1 MTFDLLQHRDS
12 LNIAK
17 ETRTQL
23 VCECPACNGTNLKID
38 LKTGKWQ
45 CWDYPDDEQHKK
57 DIRDAISPPAKP
69 EGDRTD
75 RKLFGIIPLP
85 APKPKPKPL
94 RPKQSKRWEYY
105 DRQGNPLIST
115 RREDDGKGGR
125 RIWQEYWYHGCWV
138 KPDRLTEDE
147 KADYKRRVAP
157 FRWEKIKELQGRE
170 PIFWVEGEPCVEAL
184 ESIGLV
190 ATTSIGG
197 CGGYKSYGD
206 YSQDLAY
213 GWDSGRGWTFYFVPD
228 CDQLGVKYMEQVAAD
243 YPGLAMWCY
252 PWPDSP
258 IWDNLPRDKG
268 VDIADWIAEGATKDQ
283 ISESLRPQRSPK
295 AQPTKTTKPE
305 KPEPAPALNPEQLKE
320 AIDRL
325 VERSILD
332 TEIEIPVL
340 AAASGRSEQS
350 VRRLVEARIAELS
363 ERQRLADDS
372 LELKKLI
379 EQSSKQF
386 DPTGI
391 LPDPIARAML
401 TKSTSDRVDPIR
413 LLQNLLPACGV
424 LLGGRVAVVVKQGE
438 SEHDSWIEA
447 PIFWTMDVSSPSS
460 GKSAAQDAIFAPL
473 EAMQSSEDDRVE
485 RAEAELAMVRD
496 QWEAMGKD
504 ERAANAN
511 STANPKVYEE
521 EILGTRR
528 TFLLNEGE
536 MEAMLRRLADN
547 PPESGTCWVK
557 DELSGLFAGLDQYKG
572 QGKGNSKQLLLTA
585 WNKPLKIRKEYSD
598 GKRSLRL
605 KGQTLNIAGGIQPK
619 LAERHFAQFDD
630 PDGLLSRILPARP
643 ALPANFAQWSDT
655 TVSIYGTIDALYR
668 QLKRVPHGLVI
679 FSPEADTIKRQQWE
693 RYRRGYQRYET
704 QNPAFAFFLG
714 KMCSYFPR
722 LSLWL
727 HCVEWA
733 CESGDRPWVDRISA
747 TTAARAVQLADF
759 YIGQF
764 LLVQAHAEPEDQQA
778 QTLTGEL
785 FRIYDAARKRGGQLS
800 AREATQTVLRR
811 QAMKGLKKPQVLERF
826 EAIAA
831 AIPGCKVEND
841 ALIISVSSEAINA
854 INGIAEPPTPQ
865 AIDPVDR
872 RSTTDQQ
879 RSTAI
884 NTDQQPVA
892 VATAEDPKASRRKR
906 Y

>member
-1 MTFDLLQHRDS
+1 MTFDILQHRDS

-17 ETRTQL
+17 ESRTQL

-57 DIRDAISPPAKP
+57 EIRDLISPPTKP
-69 EGDRTD
+69 EGDR
-75 RKLFGIIPLP
+75 KLFGLIPLP
-85 APKPKPKPL
+85 APKPKPKPI
-94 RPKQSKRWEYY
+94 RPKGSRRWCYT
-105 DRQGNPLIST
+105 DRQGEPLIST

-125 RIWQEYWYHGCWV
+125 KIWQEYWYYGAWV
-138 KPDRLTEDE
+138 KPDRLTDDE

-157 FRWEKIKELQGRE
+157 YNWEKIKATQGRE

-206 YSQDLAY
+206 YAQDLAC
-213 GWDSGRGWTFYFVPD
+213 GWTFYFVPD

-243 YPGLAMWCY
+243 YPSLAMWCY
-252 PWPDSP
+252 PWPNSP
-258 IWDNLPRDKG
+258 TWDNLPRDKG
-268 VDIADWIAEGATKDQ
+268 VDIADWIAEGATKEQ
-283 ISESLRPQRSPK
+283 ILEALRPQRSIKP
-295 AQPTKTTKPE
+295 PTKPQSNPKPDP
-305 KPEPAPALNPEQLKE
+305 KPEPAPALSPEQLKE

-391 LPDPIARAML
+391 LPDAIARAML

-485 RAEAELAMVRD
+485 RAEAELAAIRD
-496 QWEAMGKD
+496 QWDTMGKE
-504 ERAANAN
+504 ERVQNAN
-511 STANPKVYEE
+511 STANPKIFEE
-521 EILGTRR
+521 EVLGKRR

-598 GKRSLRL
+598 GKHSLRL

-619 LAERHFAQFDD
+619 LAEKHFAQFDD

-643 ALPANFAQWSDT
+643 ALPANFATWSDV

-668 QLKRVPHGLVI
+668 QLKRVPHGLVH

-800 AREATQTVLRR
+800 VRDALAGPLRR
-811 QAMKGLKKPQVLERF
+811 QSMKSGIKKPQVLERF
-826 EAIAA
+826 QAISA
-831 AIPGCKVEND
+831 AIPGCTVEND
-841 ALIISVSSEAINA
+841 ALIILVSKES
-854 INGIAEPPTPQ
+854 
-865 AIDPVDR
+865 
-872 RSTTDQQ
+872 DQQ
-879 RSTAI
+879 ISRFPESPAPQPLEAADH
-884 NTDQQPVA
+884 DQQMISNDQQLAA
-892 VATAEDPKASRRKR
+892 VISSSQTQAEQGSKSSGRRR

>member
-1 MTFDLLQHRDS
+1 MSFDILQHRDS
-12 LNIAK
+12 LTIAK

-45 CWDYPDDEQHKK
+45 CWDYPDDEPHKK
-57 DIRDAISPPAKP
+57 EIRDLISPPTKS
-69 EGDRTD
+69 GGD
-75 RKLFGIIPLP
+75 RKLFGLIPLP
-85 APKPKPKPL
+85 RKPSRWAMPQGKPV
-94 RPKQSKRWEYY
+94 RPKQSRSWEYY
-105 DRQGNPLIST
+105 DRQGKPLIRT
-115 RREDDGKGGR
+115 RREDDGKGNGSKSR
-125 RIWQEYWYHGCWV
+125 RIWQEYWYYGAWV
-138 KPDRLTEDE
+138 KPERLTDE
-147 KADYKRRVAP
+147 EKKDYQRRVALY
-157 FRWEKIKELQGRE
+157 RWDRAQKAIERGELV
-170 PIFWVEGEPCVEAL
+170 FWVEGEPCVNALEAL
-184 ESIGLV
+184 GLV
-190 ATTSIGG
+190 ATTAIGG
-197 CGGYKSYGD
+197 SSGYTGYGD
-206 YSQDLAY
+206 YSQDF
-213 GWDSGRGWTFYFVPD
+213 GTGEGVVIVPD
-228 CDQLGVKYMEQVAAD
+228 RDQVGVKHADLIAAD
-243 YPGLAMWCY
+243 HPQAQWLY
-252 PWPDSP
+252 PWPDTDWTTIP
-258 IWDNLPRDKG
+258 KDAGL
-268 VDIADWIAEGATKDQ
+268 DIADWIAAGATKEQ
-283 ISESLRPQRSPK
+283 IIGLIESRRDLVF
-295 AQPTKTTKPE
+295 TKSTKPAP
-305 KPEPAPALNPEQLKE
+305 KPEPEPVLSPEQLRE

-350 VRRLVEARIAELS
+350 VRRLVEARIAELA

-372 LELKKLI
+372 LELKRLI

-391 LPDPIARAML
+391 LPDAIARAML

-438 SEHDSWIEA
+438 SEHDSWLEA

-485 RAEAELAMVRD
+485 RAEAELAMIRE
-496 QWEAMGKD
+496 QWEAMGKE
-504 ERAANAN
+504 ERAQNAN
-511 STANPKVYEE
+511 STANPKIFEQEV
-521 EILGTRR
+521 LGTRR

-536 MEAMLRRLADN
+536 MEAMMRRLADN
-547 PPESGTCWVK
+547 PHESGACWVK

-598 GKRSLRL
+598 GKKSLRL

-619 LAERHFAQFDD
+619 LAEKHFAQFDD

-643 ALPANFAQWSDT
+643 ALPANFATWSDV

-668 QLKRVPHGLVI
+668 QLKRVPHGLVH

-693 RYRRGYQRYET
+693 RYRRGYQRYEVA
-704 QNPAFAFFLG
+704 NPAFAFFLG

-722 LSLWL
+722 LALWL

-733 CESGDRPWVDRISA
+733 CESGDIRPWSERISA
-747 TTAARAVQLADF
+747 ATAARAVQLADF

-872 RSTTDQQ
+872 RSTNDQQ
-879 RSTAI
+879 RSTPI

-892 VATAEDPKASRRKR
+892 VAASEDPKASRRKR

>member
-1 MTFDLLQHRDS
+1 MTFDILQYRDS

-45 CWDYPDDEQHKK
+45 CWDYPNDEQHKK
-57 DIRDAISPPAKP
+57 EIRDAISPPTKP
-69 EGDRTD
+69 EGDRND
-75 RKLFGIIPLP
+75 RKLLGFIPLP
-85 APKPKPKPL
+85 APKPKPKPI
-94 RPKQSKRWEYY
+94 RPANSRRWLYS

-125 RIWQEYWYHGCWV
+125 KIWQEYWLNGAWV
-138 KPDRLTEDE
+138 RPDRLSDDE

-157 FRWEKIKELQGRE
+157 YNWANVKAALGKE
-170 PIFWVEGEPCVEAL
+170 PIFWVEGEPCAEAL
-184 ESIGLV
+184 AGLGLV

-206 YSQDLAY
+206 YSQDF
-213 GWDSGRGWTFYFVPD
+213 GSGSTLYLVPD
-228 CDQLGVKYMEQVAAD
+228 CDQLGVKYTEQVATD
-243 YPGLAMWCY
+243 YPLAMWCY

-268 VDIADWIAEGATKDQ
+268 LDIADWIAEGATKEQ
-283 ISESLRPQRSPK
+283 ILAAVQPRRSPK
-295 AQPTKTTKPE
+295 SQPTKTTKPE
-305 KPEPAPALNPEQLKE
+305 PQAPALSPEQLRE

-325 VERSILD
+325 VERSVLE

-350 VRRLVEARIAELS
+350 VRRLVEARIAELA

-372 LELKKLI
+372 LELRRLI

-438 SEHDSWIEA
+438 SDHDSWIEA
-447 PIFWTMDVSSPSS
+447 PIFWTMDVSNPSS

-473 EAMQSSEDDRVE
+473 DAMQASEDDRLE
-485 RAEAELAMVRD
+485 RAEAELAMIRD
-496 QWEAMGKD
+496 QWDSMSQA

-511 STANPKVYEE
+511 STANPKIYEE

-585 WNKPLKIRKEYSD
+585 WNKPLRIRKEYSD

-605 KGQTLNIAGGIQPK
+605 KGQTLNITGGIQPK
-619 LAERHFAQFDD
+619 LAERHFAHFDD

-668 QLKRVPHGLVI
+668 QLKRVPHGLVH

-693 RYRRGYQRYET
+693 RYRRGYQCYES

-722 LSLWL
+722 LALWL

-733 CESGDRPWVDRISA
+733 CESGDRPWLDRISVA
-747 TTAARAVQLADF
+747 TSMRAVQLADF

-778 QTLTGEL
+778 QALTGEL
-785 FRIYDAARKRGGQLS
+785 FRLYDAARKRGGQLS
-800 AREATQTVLRR
+800 VRDALAGPLRR
-811 QAMKGLKKPQVLERF
+811 QSMKSGIKKPQVLERF
-826 EAIAA
+826 QAIAA
-831 AIPGCKVEND
+831 AVPGCHVEND
-841 ALIISVSSEAINA
+841 ALIILVSKES
-854 INGIAEPPTPQ
+854 
-865 AIDPVDR
+865 
-872 RSTTDQQ
+872 DQQ
-879 RSTAI
+879 ISRFPESPAPQPLEAADR
-884 NTDQQPVA
+884 DQQMISNDQQLAAAISSPQ
-892 VATAEDPKASRRKR
+892 TQTGQGSKSPGRRR